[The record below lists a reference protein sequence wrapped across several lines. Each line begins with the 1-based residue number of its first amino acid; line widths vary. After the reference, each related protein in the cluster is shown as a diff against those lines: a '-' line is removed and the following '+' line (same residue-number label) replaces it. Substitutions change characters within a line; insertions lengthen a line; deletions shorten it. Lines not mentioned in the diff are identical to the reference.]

1 MFGKLGCGVRQQ
13 YVGHVAP
20 FLAVALRSSVVGYA
34 AVFLML
40 VAAVGAIAAV
50 PASATVPGNNGRI
63 VFERL
68 VGPNFTSQIAT
79 VDPGGRNIRR
89 LTDFNA
95 GAGEPAWS
103 PTGGRIVFSH
113 HFEDGRPGALF
124 SMRAGGENRKRLSHR
139 CRGQCLEDYEP
150 SYSPDGNQIAFSRAF
165 GPIVNDNAS
174 EIDIMVM
181 RRNGTQIRTIKRFR
195 LNGRNLEPHSAVWS
209 PNGER
214 LALMLLDATSPSKKS
229 AIFTLELDTDELD
242 RVTPFHLNAGNPD
255 WSPNGARILFN
266 SNFEGQA
273 AANLFTVDPDGSN
286 LRQLTDNPRGR
297 SFFEPTWSPTG
308 RQIAF
313 VAASTHVPPHIVKM
327 HVGGQDKH
335 RVTSAARPG
344 VHPEWGNRP

>member
-1 MFGKLGCGVRQQ
+1 MGARNARIWIRRIALSAFASGAI
-13 YVGHVAP
+13 VA
-20 FLAVALRSSVVGYA
+20 SVCAGA
-34 AVFLML
+34 AP
-40 VAAVGAIAAV
+40 VAA
-50 PASATVPGNNGRI
+50 PASATFSGHHGRI

-68 VGPNFTSQIAT
+68 VGPNFTSQIGI

-103 PTGGRIVFSH
+103 PAGGRIVFSH
-113 HFEDGRPGALF
+113 HFKDGRPGALF
-124 SMRAGGENRKRLSHR
+124 SMRAGGENRKRLSHG

-150 SYSPDGNQIAFSRAF
+150 SYAPDGNQIVFSRAF

-214 LALMLLDATSPSKKS
+214 LALMLLDATSPSKRS
-229 AIFTLELDTDELD
+229 AIFTLELDTGDLD
-242 RVTPFHLNAGNPD
+242 RVTQFHLNAGNPD

-344 VHPEWGNRP
+344 VHPDWGRRP

>member
-1 MFGKLGCGVRQQ
+1 MRAINARIWIRRTALSAFPSGAF
-13 YVGHVAP
+13 VATVC
-20 FLAVALRSSVVGYA
+20 AVAAPMA
-34 AVFLML
+34 A
-40 VAAVGAIAAV
+40 
-50 PASATVPGNNGRI
+50 PASAAVSGHNGRI

-79 VDPGGRNIRR
+79 VDPAGRDLRR

-103 PTGGRIVFSH
+103 PGGGRIVFSH
-113 HFEDGRPGALF
+113 HFKDGRPGALF
-124 SMRAGGENRKRLSHR
+124 SMRAGGENRTRVSHG
-139 CRGQCLEDYEP
+139 CAGQCLEDYEP
-150 SYSPDGNQIAFSRAF
+150 SYSPDGTQIVFSRAF
-165 GPIVNDNAS
+165 GPVVDDNAS
-174 EIDIMVM
+174 EIDLMVI
-181 RRNGTQIRTIKRFR
+181 RRNGTHIRTIKRFR

-214 LALMLLDATSPSKKS
+214 LALMLLDATSPAMKS
-229 AIFTLELDTDELD
+229 AIFTLELDTGDLD
-242 RVTPFHLNAGNPD
+242 RLTPFHLNAGNPD

-273 AANLFTVDPDGSN
+273 AANLFTVDPDGSR

-297 SFFEPTWSPTG
+297 SFFEPAWSPTG

-327 HVGGQDKH
+327 RVGGQDKH

-344 VHPEWGNRP
+344 VHPDWGGRP

>member
-1 MFGKLGCGVRQQ
+1 MKRRLGA
-13 YVGHVAP
+13 VGLVSVLAA
-20 FLAVALRSSVVGYA
+20 AVAV
-34 AVFLML
+34 
-40 VAAVGAIAAV
+40 IAAV
-50 PASATVPGNNGRI
+50 PATATFPGHNGRI

-68 VGPNFTSQIAT
+68 VGPNFTSQVAT

-89 LTDFNA
+89 LTDFKG

-103 PTGGRIVFSH
+103 PGGGRIVFGH
-113 HFEDGRPGALF
+113 HFRDGRPGALF
-124 SMRAGGENRKRLSHR
+124 SMRAGGEQLKRLSHG

-150 SYSPDGNQIAFSRAF
+150 SFSPDGTQIVFSRAF

-181 RRNGTQIRTIKRFR
+181 RRNGTHIRTIKRFR

-209 PNGER
+209 QDGER
-214 LALMLLDATSPSKKS
+214 LALMMLDATSPAMKS
-229 AIFTLELDTDELD
+229 AIFTLEFDTGDLD

-255 WSPNGARILFN
+255 WSPNGRRILFN

-273 AANLFTVDPDGSN
+273 AANLFTVDPDGSR
-286 LRQLTDNPRGR
+286 LRQLTANPRGR
-297 SFFEPTWSPTG
+297 SFFEPAWSPTG

-313 VAASTHVPPHIVKM
+313 VAASTHIPPHIVKM
-327 HVGGQDKH
+327 RVGGQEKQ

-344 VHPEWGNRP
+344 VHPEWGSRP